1 MPTTAVAEPATLT
14 PDNWIRS
21 RVLVL
26 NASYEALTRIPAD
39 RAVVL
44 LTSGIAESI
53 VIRQPHFPIRSQH
66 TEIMLPETIRLV
78 RYRYLAHLAVRRPE
92 SRATHAAVLRRDGN
106 RCGYCGAGAHTV
118 DHIRPRSRGG
128 PNTWENL
135 IACCAPCNTGKADR
149 TPEEAGMRLLWPPR
163 PPDPLARAQRRVW
176 RQLTTTTTTEAI
188 HERRGSR

>member
-1 MPTTAVAEPATLT
+1 MPTIAVAEPATLT
-14 PDNWIRS
+14 PDNWIHT

-26 NASYEALTRIPAD
+26 NASYEALARIPAD

-44 LTSGIAESI
+44 LTGGIAESV
-53 VIRQPHFPIRSQH
+53 VIRQPYFPIRSQH

-92 SRATHAAVLRRDGN
+92 GSATHAAILRRDGN
-106 RCGYCGAGAHTV
+106 RCGYCGADAHTV

-135 IACCAPCNTGKADR
+135 IACCVTCNTGKADR
-149 TPEEAGMRLLWPPR
+149 TPEEAGMRLLWQPR
-163 PPDPLARAQRRVW
+163 PPDPLARAQRRIW
-176 RQLTTTTTTEAI
+176 RQLATTTTTEAI